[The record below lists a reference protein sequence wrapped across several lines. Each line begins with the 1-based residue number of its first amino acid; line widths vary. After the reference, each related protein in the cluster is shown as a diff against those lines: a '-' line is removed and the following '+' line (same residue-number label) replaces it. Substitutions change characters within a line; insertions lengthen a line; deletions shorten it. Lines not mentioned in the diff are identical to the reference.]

1 MAVKKGSSHLLG
13 NSAWNATAFAV
24 AVLLNLA
31 ILPFVISRLGLA
43 AFGVAG
49 LVTACL
55 APALMFSNALGLS
68 MTRELAQRLEPSDRD
83 AARRFFATALA
94 LAIVMGGLIAVSL
107 GLAGGPLARLGFH
120 LGGPAADDLG
130 LAFAWAASGWL
141 CQCLFAVFLAPF
153 TARQDYRRIA
163 AISITGTVVT
173 TVSMLLL
180 IPLAPRASTFLACQ
194 AVGFATNLLMALA
207 WSRCAIR
214 DCLARPALDRGA
226 LRALAKLGGWQFAA
240 QSGALFAGQADRYL
254 LGALLQPQFVGFY
267 SVAQRLEEAIY
278 IGVLKIG
285 EVLFPFFG
293 SLQKEDDDRKV
304 DLLLRSSWV
313 LNVLAASALGG
324 LVPVAGALLYR
335 WTGAEVAAETQ
346 LVLVVLAISGILGS
360 SANVFAFYLL
370 SQGRSSFNALI
381 SVVTGIFTMATSA
394 VALPHFG
401 WQAAG
406 WSSCVGMVA
415 QMVITVLLL
424 RRTFRPSAMWSRMV
438 HFILIPLGTGVAVAL
453 ALRLQLGQG
462 KFDHA
467 PSWWYVVSLYGVSA
481 AAIFV
486 AAVAVSQLGPYRA
499 VCWRDLRV
507 IITRLLLLKA
517 V

>member
-1 MAVKKGSSHLLG
+1 MAVKKGPSDLLS

-31 ILPFVISRLGLA
+31 ILPFVIFRLGLA

-49 LVTACL
+49 LVMACV

-68 MTRELAQRLEPSDRD
+68 TARELAQRLEPTDRD

-94 LAIVMGGLIAVSL
+94 LATLMGGPIAILL
-107 GLAGGPLARLGFH
+107 GLAGAPLARLGFH
-120 LGGPAADDLG
+120 LGGSAADDLW
-130 LAFAWAASGWL
+130 LAFALASAGWL
-141 CQCLFAVFLAPF
+141 FQCLFAVFLALF

-163 AISITGTVVT
+163 SISIAGTVVT

-180 IPLAPRASTFLACQ
+180 IPYAPRASTFLGCQ
-194 AVGFATNLLMALA
+194 ALGFATNLLMAFA
-207 WSRCAIR
+207 WSRHAIG
-214 DCLARPALDRGA
+214 DWLARPTLDRSA
-226 LRALAKLGGWQFAA
+226 LRALVKLGGWQVAA

-267 SVAQRLEEAIY
+267 GVAQRLEEAVY

-285 EVLFPFFG
+285 EILFPFF
-293 SLQKEDDDRKV
+293 STLQKEDDDRKV

-324 LVPVAGALLYR
+324 LIPVAGALLYR
-335 WTGAEVAAETQ
+335 WTGAEVAAEAH

-370 SQGRSSFNALI
+370 SQGRSSSNALI
-381 SVVTGIFTMATSA
+381 SLVTGIFTLATS
-394 VALPHFG
+394 VIALPYFG

-415 QMVITVLLL
+415 QMVVTVLLL
-424 RRTFRPSAMWSRMV
+424 RRTFSLSAMWSRMV
-438 HFILIPLGTGVAVAL
+438 HFALIPLGTGIAVAL
-453 ALRLQLGQG
+453 ALRSQLSHVL
-462 KFDHA
+462 FDHW
-467 PSWWYVVSLYGVSA
+467 PSWWYVVSLYGASA
-481 AAIFV
+481 ATIFV
-486 AAVAVSQLGPYRA
+486 AAVAASQLGPYRA
-499 VCWRDLRV
+499 VCWRDLR
-507 IITRLLLLKA
+507 IIMTRFLPFRA
-517 V
+517 A